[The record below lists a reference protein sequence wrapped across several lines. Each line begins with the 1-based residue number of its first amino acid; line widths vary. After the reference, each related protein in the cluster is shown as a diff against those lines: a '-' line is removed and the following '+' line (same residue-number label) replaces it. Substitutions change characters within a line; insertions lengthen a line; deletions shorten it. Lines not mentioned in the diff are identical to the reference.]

1 MGRSIKDAAQDYF
14 GGSIPE
20 VRQQSF
26 SGTGSSTASSAI
38 QEAAQ
43 RWERKNEPDEYQ
55 HQWNDEGDEY
65 VSAAYAAVAKKK
77 EAEAEET
84 GKKSLWERIK
94 GFFTRDR
101 AKNIGEAAISGT
113 AAGYTG
119 MERALYEAGQTGRTA
134 RYEEDRRE
142 AEEELARAKRDYQ
155 QLLELY
161 NGDTSNRDVKSAQYV
176 VDKWQREVD
185 AYSRVI
191 DDQVQQKATAATS
204 ELTHSLEQRS
214 QKATEKAKE
223 GLGTV
228 GKIGVDAAVNILQ
241 MGGDAL
247 VGGAVGGFGKGA
259 DLALRKSASLAAMV
273 SRVFGQGAS
282 EAEQAGATL
291 GQQLAYGTT
300 TAGIEYF
307 TEKLFD
313 GLAGLYGAGS
323 ADNITEAVIRR
334 AASTPAGQNALRFIL
349 NMNEEGLE
357 EVVSDIL
364 TPAAKMIYNGK
375 NIGESY
381 RENFNIVDTL
391 YSYLI
396 GAVASGGMN
405 AVRPISTAREYQ
417 ERNAKNTQ
425 ISDMYKNMNE
435 NPNVFREFRDRG
447 LVEAVSEGEEIP
459 KRRQARAEQLWNAY
473 NGNTAQQS
481 TAAAEQAQQSPQQA
495 AQDTARAFVRQ
506 SMENLGLSEEGTELL
521 VSNYEAGETDAQRY
535 VAGVREA
542 FNYGKMGLSLEQA
555 REEASF
561 AADMS
566 PQQFEQAHRLGE
578 LAGGNRSAEKVSS
591 RAYNTP
597 QYESIEAFSREFRN
611 PQAVTNV
618 YDMAADTDVNEFAEG
633 FRAAYDMGQ
642 SGVSE
647 SYLTGTDASGAAYVP
662 TLTEEQRA
670 LAYEMG
676 RQDAATDAGGQ
687 AQSIRSQQ
695 QSGKRRVKGT
705 VKGEGVS
712 MADLKAAFNDP
723 QRTAYRLLTR
733 YAEATG
739 VNIVLYNSQADANG
753 VFTDAQGR
761 FQWKDDTIYI
771 DINSGLSNMRNV
783 NDLGQYTMM
792 RTFAHEFTHFIE
804 KWSPAKY
811 NEFREFAFS
820 TLEAKGENV
829 HDLIE
834 SKQAEDESGSLNYEQ
849 ASREVVADAMMD
861 ILPDTALVQQLASQH
876 QDIFRKLLQKLREF
890 TARLKQ
896 YYREISSKAP
906 REAQALK
913 ENGAYMQSIVDMWE
927 AVARDAVVNYQ
938 GARGEAI
945 TETQKTA
952 RNSQKT
958 VKAEQETVREEATKT
973 RPVTRD
979 RFPAND
985 FTSREENAEDVR
997 QQAGVTR
1004 LQTVGRDRFA
1014 PNDFTSTAEAGPDL
1028 KGMVPK
1034 RAQEAVQEQETPAEP
1049 ETPAS
1054 EESPAQAQQGPKDT
1068 PEMAELRASL
1078 QTHNV
1083 VRKNG
1088 IEYRIEHVPGAGY
1101 QASIRNVRDESGPY
1115 PIENARGQL
1124 YRSMYATRDEALDDI
1139 VALANNN
1146 GLLKPQEQPRKG
1158 SADAFANG
1166 DIFNEDRIRD
1176 AAGNKAA
1183 TEIIQKMPEAPK
1195 TRAST
1200 KTSRAV
1206 KDWKNGTSSQKAA
1219 YAIIRE
1225 YLEKGKGL
1233 PSKALYKICD
1243 DAFGGTQAEGTYDRK
1258 DAYDAMELAVNRYM
1272 LDVMQEYNDGTVEN
1286 AQRGLVEAQRILSL
1300 LPTQNVR
1307 TQEQQDFQQF
1317 STPPSIA
1324 YLTAWAAKIS
1334 KGDSVL
1340 EPSAGIGGIATF
1352 AKAWGA
1358 EVTVNELSKRRLGLL
1373 QAMGF
1378 DRTFNENAEQI
1389 DNVLPDE
1396 VQPSIVVMN
1405 PPFSSTAGRTK
1416 NNKTSNAERHI
1427 NQALER
1433 LNEGGRLV
1441 AVVGRGMA
1449 DANYSK
1455 YWNKVREQYTIR
1467 ANIGID
1473 GENYKKYGTTFDV
1486 QIVVIDKTGP
1496 QGDQKTLTGYY
1507 KDLAEIP
1514 QALEGIRNDRNAE
1527 TERKPG
1533 ITGNQETAVPVPDGE
1548 HAVHPSV
1555 DQDDASHSGGPAPDI
1570 RDHDAG
1576 GGRESG
1582 NADVQRGE
1590 RGTARVRDAGASERG
1605 AVEQQRPSETDPRSQ
1620 QDERPD
1626 VGSGSQAVAD
1636 VQGESG
1642 QQRSGLSAEPA
1653 RRGQVE
1659 RQEPSDDGVYATYKA
1674 PKLTTSGSRAH
1685 PATLVESAAMAAVD
1699 MPEATYTPKLPPEV
1713 VKNNLSEAQMVSV
1726 TYAGQ
1731 AHEQKLPG
1739 GERRGFFIGD
1749 GTGVGKGRQI
1759 SGIILDNFMQGRN
1772 KAVWISEKQSL
1783 YNDAVRDW
1791 TETTGRSKD
1800 EVHDLSKVKLQN
1812 APDFKDGI
1820 LYTTYDTLR
1829 TEKNGKSRVQQI
1841 ADWFGKDFDG
1851 VIAFDEA
1858 HNMGNLLGKRGK
1870 FGKAKGSA
1878 KAMAAVELQRL
1889 LPNARVVY
1897 VSATAATEV
1906 DGLAFASRLGL
1917 WGKGTAFTD
1926 VNDFVSKIGSSGLA
1940 AMELVIRDMKA
1951 MGMYVA
1957 RSISYNGVE
1966 YGTIQHDLDPVQ
1978 RQIYDTMSRAWQ
1990 TTMRSVE
1997 ESLESTGAKY
2007 NSAARRNAIGQYYGA
2022 MQRFYN
2028 QVLTSMS
2035 MPSVIADMRKQL
2047 AAGKSCVLQIVNTNQ
2062 AEADRQIA
2070 SIKAEGGELDEM
2082 DLTPRGTLID
2092 YLMKCYPVT
2101 QFEEYTDDDG
2111 NTQSRPVTNSKGEP
2125 VIDKAAERK
2134 RDALIAEIDQMSIPD
2149 GPLEML
2155 FNAFGTDEVSE
2166 ITGRTRRVVPKRQ
2179 ADGSIARVE
2188 EKRTPKHKE
2197 ADVNAFQNGDKRIL
2211 VFNNAGGT
2219 GKSYHAD
2226 LRAKNQ
2232 QQRVHYVL
2240 QPGWEASRAV
2250 QGFGRTHRSNEASA
2264 PIYKL
2269 VTTNIK
2275 GQKRFTSTI
2284 ARRLD
2289 QLGALTKGQRDT
2301 GSGMFGASDNLETDL
2316 ARDSLREFYTRLGK
2330 NKLEG
2335 IEGREVLRKLGL
2347 LEKFTDE
2354 HGVFKV
2360 NDTLARDIST
2370 FLNRIL
2376 VLEVDEQNRV
2386 FDAFISIYETE
2397 MDAAIAAGTLD
2408 RGMENVKADKIE
2420 IVDDSVI
2427 KEQKGSGAAT
2437 HYVQAKVYTKPKVI
2451 TTVAAAESFRTGFVG
2466 MYRTKSGDVR
2476 AVYRVADRTT
2486 EWGAVQKQYKLQ
2498 SPNSSKS
2505 TIWQE
2510 SSFEKNAE
2518 AIPKGEWQAEW
2529 DKEIAKLPEYNEE
2542 TKHMLTGALLPIW
2555 DSLPQEGNT
2564 KVQRLI
2570 ADDGSAYLGRVIAP
2584 NQIDAVLSRF
2594 NVNRTKETFTA
2605 QQVFDKAIK
2614 SGTQFNLSYQRASIF
2629 RSKVSGEWRLEYSQP
2644 INPWAVKT
2652 MYPDMIM
2659 EKINWQNRYF
2669 IPLNDKGRAMLEKI
2683 LEANP
2688 VANTS
2693 EETDTVQYSRRA
2705 RAEEQ
2710 TAETEAVQNDFSAD
2724 GQQTYRVQYSR
2735 RVKDPETLKFLN
2747 DQLKSGKVVHTYKTF
2762 LELEVNGE
2770 KKLYPPMA
2778 ARQID
2783 DTGKLKMANAMAV
2796 GEWEESIGNPNSP
2809 HIFYEFDKKGNK
2821 VWKYRLNKETGNKS
2835 DNVPAAYDPYQH
2847 SSDVVLNDQ
2856 FDKAYDRP
2864 NLVTYECI
2872 IPESELTSGY
2882 WYREARAD
2890 GEIVEAALPVGKHP
2904 WKKGSVAGKLKATN
2918 RQVYLTRWLM
2928 PYRRLENSEVAQM
2941 YKDILDKEETEVRV
2955 PFNVVP
2961 PGLQAELEKIGVPI
2975 DYDGSG
2981 SYKKW
2986 HKGNPEK
2993 FPTGKPIT
3001 QYSARQQSVSNRE
3014 LLQMAAAEID
3024 PDTLGPG
3031 EKDALRIFNE
3041 ALDKLQ
3047 EAQERREELGRQY
3060 REQQFTKG
3068 GSREEAGRLLSAM
3081 RVLDSKIKSLE
3092 NRVISLE
3099 NKEVLKNVLSKAR
3112 QVAEQQER
3120 QRGAEKLQNYRAK
3133 RNESEATHKYRE
3145 RVRAQVLE
3153 FAKLMTSP
3161 SNKDIRKH
3169 IPAELQ
3175 KTVTDFLDSIVLLSR
3190 TALATNGLDTT
3201 KADERYLKAMKKL
3214 HDAIKENVD
3223 TQGLYSGYADLPA
3236 DFIENFEAMIRQAE
3250 QHISDNSGVFVINQM
3265 SAAELKKLSQT
3276 LKTLKKYIVTMNTF
3290 HNNAMFQHVDE
3301 AGESSIGHLSVFRKA
3316 RIAKVFSGAY
3326 KFLRFDYMRPSYAF
3340 EHFGDGGKSIERELR
3355 QGQAT
3360 QAFLANKIIDFAK
3373 KTYKGGEVKAWS
3385 EEIKSFTLSGGE
3397 EIKLPVTHIMSL
3409 YCLNKR
3415 AQALTHIY
3423 GDGIRVANY
3432 TEKGKVQLDEGHLVN
3447 MDDVQKMVQSLT
3459 PRQIEVAD
3467 ALQKY
3472 MSTECAEWGNYVSIA
3487 RFDVEQFGEENYFP
3501 INSDG
3506 RYLPAT
3512 ADESPDNAGLYAL
3525 LNMGFTKELKENAS
3539 NRIIL
3544 YNIFDVFANHTASM
3558 TQYRSFA
3565 LPVLD
3570 ALKWFNYKNG
3580 QTSVRDQLSKAFGA
3594 PEDARAG
3601 SGSKGYAESFVLN
3614 LLRAYNGTAAQGDPY
3629 DTAALKF
3636 LHRYNSAAIA
3646 YNARVV
3652 IQQPTAIARAAMILS
3667 PAKLTKGLG
3676 MSTLHLRKL
3685 ADEMEAHSGI
3695 AAWKRLGFYDT
3706 NISRGLTELIRQ
3718 TPSVMDTV
3726 MDVGTAGAELA
3737 DRYTWAAMW
3746 YAAKDSVKR
3755 SDYDS
3760 EEAYFKAVTDLFE
3773 DVIYKTQVVDSLLTK
3788 SEFLRSKGGIARQLG
3803 SFMSEPSATM
3813 SMLADAHFRY
3823 TDEIQRGKSVSEAWR
3838 SNGGNIAKTAAVYA
3852 IGQTILAAMQAVVDA
3867 WRDDDEKDPENIF
3880 RNFLLKYLDAF
3891 KGNVIEELLPFGK
3904 IPVVSE
3910 IYEEIKSLLD
3920 YAGVF
3925 DKLGLDLYGND
3936 ISSGLSMYLKYV
3948 NKTAQ
3953 IIIDKLSGKSTNYTD
3968 YSVAFYL
3975 IRAVSNLTGLPAA
3988 NVMREVQDVW
3998 NNTVGYFAPKYK
4010 LKTYERAA
4018 DRKKREGY
4026 AQYVQQTG
4034 LSQATYN
4041 ALYDKA
4047 DVDGDGIEQGEFGP
4061 MLLEAIQNGE
4071 ITEEQAA
4078 AAWKANWN
4086 KENSTTF
4093 EKWRGKNGGSKAAET
4108 PASST
4113 SAPAATPKPTATPKP
4128 EASFDSFKDGVPIY
4142 GDKKQATYAVWESQL
4157 QGSMTLDRFKEIL
4170 SKADADGNDSLKQ
4183 DELGYALRA
4192 AVMNRELS
4200 YQQASAVWDA
4210 QGWKHNL
4217 DWWAGR
4223 HQ

>member
-43 RWERKNEPDEYQ
+43 RWERRNEPDEYQ

-247 VGGAVGGFGKGA
+247 VGGVTGGGA
-259 DLALRKSASLAAMV
+259 LLPMAG
-273 SRVFGQGAS
+273 RVFGQGAS
-282 EAEQAGATL
+282 EAQQAGASIS
-291 GQQLAYGTT
+291 QQLGYGAAA
-300 TAGIEYF
+300 AGVEVF

-313 GLAGLYGAGS
+313 GLAGLYGAGA
-323 ADNITEAVIRR
+323 ADEIVEKAIGKLARTN
-334 AASTPAGQNALRFIL
+334 AGRSALRFIAG
-349 NMNEEGLE
+349 MGEEGFE
-357 EVVSDIL
+357 EVISDIL
-364 TPAAKMIYNGK
+364 TPAAQMIYNGQSL
-375 NIGESY
+375 GESY
-381 RENFNIVDTL
+381 RNNFSVSDML
-391 YSYLI
+391 YDFII
-396 GAVASGGMN
+396 GAVASGGMT
-405 AVRPISTAREYQ
+405 AVRPISTYREYSAANAELRAQ
-417 ERNAKNTQ
+417 EAARQQGQVQTQ
-425 ISDMYKNMNE
+425 
-435 NPNVFREFRDRG
+435 P
-447 LVEAVSEGEEIP
+447 
-459 KRRQARAEQLWNAY
+459 
-473 NGNTAQQS
+473 TAQTQQ
-481 TAAAEQAQQSPQQA
+481 QAQQSPQQA

-535 VAGVREA
+535 VAGVKEA
-542 FNYGKMGLSLEQA
+542 FNYGKMGLSLDQA

-578 LAGGNRSAEKVSS
+578 LAGGNRSTEKVSS

-597 QYESIEAFSREFRN
+597 QYESIEAFSREFRD

-687 AQSIRSQQ
+687 AQSIRAQQ
-695 QSGKRRVKGT
+695 QGGKRRVKGT

-712 MADLKAAFNDP
+712 MADLKAAFNDS
-723 QRTAYRLLTR
+723 QRTAYRLLTK

-739 VNIVLYNSQADANG
+739 VNIVLYNSRANENG
-753 VFTDAQGR
+753 LFTDAQGR

-771 DINSGLSNMRNV
+771 DINSGLSSMRNV

-811 NEFREFAFS
+811 NEFREFVFS
-820 TLEAKGENV
+820 ALEAKGENV

-945 TETQKTA
+945 TETQKAA

-958 VKAEQETVREEATKT
+958 VKAEQETVREEAPKT

-985 FTSREENAEDVR
+985 FTSREESAEDVR

-1014 PNDFTSTAEAGPDL
+1014 PNDFTSREETGPDL
-1028 KGMVPK
+1028 RQQAGVQKIKPVGRDRFAPNDLTSREETGERLLDRVPK
-1034 RAQEAVQEQETPAEP
+1034 KAQEEEEEFLNFDPQTVKAELERRKREGDTSDVDAMLRQAETLWEATQEREAEAEP
-1049 ETPAS
+1049 ETPA
-1054 EESPAQAQQGPKDT
+1054 EAESPAQAQQGPQDT
-1068 PEMAELRASL
+1068 PEMAELRAAL

-1088 IEYRIEHVPGAGY
+1088 IEYRLEHVPGAGF
-1101 QASIRNVRDESGPY
+1101 QASVRNVNDESGPY
-1115 PIENARGQL
+1115 PVQNARGLL
-1124 YRSMYATRDEALDDI
+1124 YSSMYATRDEALDDI

-1183 TEIIQKMPEAPK
+1183 TEIIRKMPEAPK

-1206 KDWKNGTSSQKAA
+1206 KDWKNGTPSQKAA

-1286 AQRGLVEAQRILSL
+1286 AQRGLAEAQRILSL

-1396 VQPSIVVMN
+1396 VQPSVVVMN

-1533 ITGNQETAVPVPDGE
+1533 ITGNQKPAAPAEAKPEPVRS
-1548 HAVHPSV
+1548 AV
-1555 DQDDASHSGGPAPDI
+1555 DQANAEAGGERESDRRNHDSGGS
-1570 RDHDAG
+1570 
-1576 GGRESG
+1576 RESG
-1582 NADVQRGE
+1582 SADVQRTGGNE
-1590 RGTARVRDAGASERG
+1590 EAVRNARPDERG
-1605 AVEQQRPSETDPRSQ
+1605 AVGEQRASEPDSQSGESRAEAEAARPL
-1620 QDERPD
+1620 PD
-1626 VGSGSQAVAD
+1626 VGGNEAVAD

-1642 QQRSGLSAEPA
+1642 QQRSGTQSEPSRA
-1653 RRGQVE
+1653 GQVSAD
-1659 RQEPSDDGVYATYKA
+1659 PVTDDGVYTGYKA
-1674 PKLTTSGSRAH
+1674 PRLTVSGAKAH
-1685 PATLVESAAMAAVD
+1685 PAVLVESAAMSAVD
-1699 MPEATYTPKLPPEV
+1699 MPEATYVPHLPDRII
-1713 VKNNLSEAQMVSV
+1713 KTGALSDAQLVSV

-1731 AHEQKLPG
+1731 AHEQKLPN
-1739 GERRGFFIGD
+1739 GERRGFFVGD
-1749 GTGVGKGRQI
+1749 GTGVGKGRTI
-1759 SGIILDNFMQGRN
+1759 CGIIYDNFNQGRKKAIWVTEKAGLIEQARDDWTSVTKENGNLIQNLPKKVEAPIEGNEGIAFLPYTTLRAGN
-1772 KAVWISEKQSL
+1772 KA
-1783 YNDAVRDW
+1783 
-1791 TETTGRSKD
+1791 
-1800 EVHDLSKVKLQN
+1800 
-1812 APDFKDGI
+1812 
-1820 LYTTYDTLR
+1820 R
-1829 TEKNGKSRVQQI
+1829 TRIDQLVE
-1841 ADWFGKDFDG
+1841 WFGKDYDG
-1851 VIAFDEA
+1851 VIVFDEA
-1858 HNMGNLLGKRGK
+1858 HNAGNLLGKKGK
-1870 FGKAKGSA
+1870 FGKSGGSQ
-1878 KAMAAVELQRL
+1878 AAIAVAELQKR
-1889 LPNARVVY
+1889 LPNARVLY
-1897 VSATAATEV
+1897 CSATAATEV
-1906 DGLAFASRLGL
+1906 SGLAYASRLGL
-1917 WGKGTAFTD
+1917 WGSGTAFTD
-1926 VNDFVSKIGSSGLA
+1926 VNDFVSKIGSSGLS

-1990 TTMRSVE
+1990 TTMKSVE
-1997 ESLESTGAKY
+1997 ESLVSTGAQY
-2007 NSAARRNAIGQYYGA
+2007 NSKARSLAHSQFYNA

-2035 MPSVIADMRKQL
+2035 MPSVIADMKKQL

-2070 SIKAEGGELDEM
+2070 SIKANGGELDEM

-2092 YLMKCYPVT
+2092 YLMNNYPVT
-2101 QFEEYTDDDG
+2101 QYEEYTDDDG

-2134 RDALIAEIDQMSIPD
+2134 RDALIAEINEMSIPD

-2166 ITGRTRRVVPKRQ
+2166 ITGRKRRVVPKRQ

-2188 EKRTPKHKE
+2188 EKRKPEAVE

-2219 GKSYHAD
+2219 GRNYHAD

-2232 QQRVHYVL
+2232 QQRIHYVL
-2240 QPGWEASRAV
+2240 QPGWEASKAV

-2269 VTTNIK
+2269 VTTDIK

-2316 ARDSLREFYTRLGK
+2316 ARDSLREFYDRLGK
-2330 NKLEG
+2330 DKLEG
-2335 IEGREVLRKLGL
+2335 IEGRDVLRKLGL

-2354 HGVFKV
+2354 HGIFKL
-2360 NDTLARDIST
+2360 NENLARDIST

-2386 FDAFISIYETE
+2386 FDAFISIYEAE

-2408 RGMENVKADKIE
+2408 RGMENVRADKIE

-2437 HYVQAKVYTKPKVI
+2437 HYVQAKVYTKPKII
-2451 TTVAAAESFRTGFVG
+2451 TTAAEAENARTGFVG
-2466 MYRTKSGDVR
+2466 IYRTKSGDVR
-2476 AVYRVADRTT
+2476 AVYRMPDKTAP
-2486 EWGAVQKQYKLQ
+2486 WGEVQKQYRLQ
-2498 SPNSSKS
+2498 SPNRSKS
-2505 TIWQE
+2505 SVWLG
-2510 SSFEKNAE
+2510 SSLEKNAE
-2518 AIPKGEWQAEW
+2518 AIPKSEWQAEW
-2529 DKEIAKLPEYNEE
+2529 EKEIAKVPEYNEE

-2584 NQIDAVLSRF
+2584 DKIDAVLSRF
-2594 NVNRTKETFTA
+2594 HVNRTKETFTA

-2652 MYPDMIM
+2652 MYPDMVM

-2693 EETDTVQYSRRA
+2693 EESN
-2705 RAEEQ
+2705 
-2710 TAETEAVQNDFSAD
+2710 TE
-2724 GQQTYRVQYSR
+2724 
-2735 RVKDPETLKFLN
+2735 
-2747 DQLKSGKVVHTYKTF
+2747 
-2762 LELEVNGE
+2762 
-2770 KKLYPPMA
+2770 
-2778 ARQID
+2778 
-2783 DTGKLKMANAMAV
+2783 
-2796 GEWEESIGNPNSP
+2796 
-2809 HIFYEFDKKGNK
+2809 
-2821 VWKYRLNKETGNKS
+2821 
-2835 DNVPAAYDPYQH
+2835 
-2847 SSDVVLNDQ
+2847 
-2856 FDKAYDRP
+2856 
-2864 NLVTYECI
+2864 
-2872 IPESELTSGY
+2872 
-2882 WYREARAD
+2882 
-2890 GEIVEAALPVGKHP
+2890 
-2904 WKKGSVAGKLKATN
+2904 
-2918 RQVYLTRWLM
+2918 
-2928 PYRRLENSEVAQM
+2928 
-2941 YKDILDKEETEVRV
+2941 
-2955 PFNVVP
+2955 
-2961 PGLQAELEKIGVPI
+2961 
-2975 DYDGSG
+2975 
-2981 SYKKW
+2981 
-2986 HKGNPEK
+2986 
-2993 FPTGKPIT
+2993 
-3001 QYSARQQSVSNRE
+3001 YSARQQSVSNRE

-3169 IPAELQ
+3169 VPAELQ
-3175 KTVTDFLDSIVLLSR
+3175 KTVTDYLDSIVLLSR

-3385 EEIKSFTLSGGE
+3385 EEIKSFTLSDGE

-3636 LHRYNSAAIA
+3636 LHRYNGAAIA

-3685 ADEMEAHSGI
+3685 AEEMEAHSGI

-3718 TPSVMDTV
+3718 TPSVMDTM

-3746 YAAKDSVKR
+3746 YAAKDSTKR

-3988 NVMREVQDVW
+3988 NIMREVQDVW

-4047 DVDGDGIEQGEFGP
+4047 DADGDGIEQGEFGP
-4061 MLLEAIQNGE
+4061 VLLEAIQNGE

-4108 PASST
+4108 PASSA

-4128 EASFDSFKDGVPIY
+4128 EASFDSFKNGVPIY

-4157 QGSMTLDRFKEIL
+4157 QGSMTLDRFMEIL
-4170 SKADADGNDSLKQ
+4170 NKADADGNDSLKQ

-4210 QGWKHNL
+4210 QGWSAKHNF